1 MADPNRAEA
10 REPSPLP
17 VPQQQLPAGPPP
29 RPARRHRLRWR
40 QVLLVIVLAG
50 GLLLLGGVGY
60 GFILYN
66 QATKPDRSAPDVV
79 VDNYLRSLLVE
90 RDNVRAGLYACRDAD
105 LGAIRSLRD
114 EAERRERDFDVTVRI
129 TWGALAREE
138 AGQGRE
144 TVSTNLTISGIA
156 QGQVRSERRESWRF
170 ITIENN
176 GWRVCGATKAS

>member
-10 REPSPLP
+10 REPSPPP

-50 GLLLLGGVGY
+50 GLLLVGGVGY

-90 RDNVRAGLYACRDAD
+90 RDNVRAGLYACRDEAR
-105 LGAIRSLRD
+105 LAEIRALRD
-114 EAERRERDFDVTVRI
+114 DLLSREQQYDITIRV
-129 TWGALAREE
+129 TWGALAVRTEGDR
-138 AGQGRE
+138 ASV
-144 TVSTNLTISGIA
+144 TTNLVRTISDG
-156 QGQVRSERRESWRF
+156 SEQSIQAWRF
-170 ITIENN
+170 EVVDQD
-176 GWRVCGATKAS
+176 GWRVCGAARAS